1 MRLVIQDDADAVATW
16 VSEYIV
22 DRINAFKPTPTKP
35 FVIGV
40 LSLARLQ
47 FQIRVLLLSNSPP
60 APLSIGHARSA
71 HWQLTH
77 RNLQGSAI
85 AKLQLSVHCWVRFQQ
100 LGRLIPL
107 LLSCG
112 SHPFSSRPPT
122 SPPEQQQKLVQAF
135 NDGRVS
141 FKNVI
146 TFNMDE

>member
-40 LSLARLQ
+40 LSVTRLYSSKYM
-47 FQIRVLLLSNSPP
+47 FYSSPTHLLPPSLLVTPGLPTGSSPIDTYKVVQ
-60 APLSIGHARSA
+60 SFSSA
-71 HWQLTH
+71 CTV
-77 RNLQGSAI
+77 GSGFSSWG
-85 AKLQLSVHCWVRFQQ
+85 L
-100 LGRLIPL
+100 LIPL
-107 LLSCG
+107 LLICRSR
-112 SHPFSSRPPT
+112 PFPSRPPT
-122 SPPEQQQKLVQAF
+122 PPPEQQQKLVQAF